1 MSISMYRSQVSRLE
15 GQVADL
21 RKKDALEAGREAS
34 YLAKAN
40 SATVAAS
47 KSKTVSI
54 ISSKLK
60 EADRARKDA
69 AASAQKRA
77 GYAKVIASKGNDLAV
92 ARASLAKAEEVKRTK
107 AFKDIER
114 QQNAQ
119 ARRQKQL
126 DDNVVSSMKA
136 SEQGRRPSHNAETF
150 DVFIS
155 HASEDKDE
163 VVRELAEKARS
174 AGLRVFYDEMTLKWG
189 DSLRAKID
197 HGLANSRFGM
207 VILSHAFFAKDWPKL
222 ELDGLF
228 GREMAGKSKILPVW
242 HKMTKDEVMEKSPM
256 LGNKLAL
263 NTAIHSIDD
272 IVDRLVEAVGD

>member
-1 MSISMYRSQVSRLE
+1 MSISMYRSKVSRLE
-15 GQVADL
+15 GQIADL

-34 YLAKAN
+34 YLIKAN
-40 SATVAAS
+40 SAALAAS
-47 KSKTVSI
+47 KGKSVSA
-54 ISSKLK
+54 ISLKLK

-69 AASAQKRA
+69 AASAQKRS
-77 GYAKVIASKGNDLAV
+77 GYAKAIASKSTELAT
-92 ARASLAKAEEVKRTK
+92 ARASLAKAEESKRAK

-126 DDNVVSSMKA
+126 NDNLVSSMKA
-136 SEQGRRPSHNAETF
+136 SHGDRVSSPNTEAF

-163 VVRELAEKARS
+163 VVRELAAKARS

-197 HGLANSRFGM
+197 HGLANSRFGV

-228 GREMAGKSKILPVW
+228 GREMQGKSKILPVW
-242 HKMTKDEVMEKSPM
+242 HKLTKDELMEKSPI

-263 NTAIHSIDD
+263 NTAIHTIDD
-272 IVDRLVEAVGD
+272 IVDQLVSAVRD